1 MKRAHAWIASA
12 VAITVCSVSFAPIAA
27 ASNTPKQ
34 TTKQVKALLD
44 KWDETLSSSECGDG
58 SAMAALYRPKAVL
71 HAHDG
76 NARGRGDIKT
86 YYNALTCL
94 PDLEVTLESWES
106 GGDGDVLWA
115 TGISNNAFT
124 FEGQPLNV
132 PLRFTYVWEKSPD
145 GTYRIVAHQ
154 SSGTGPTG
162 TIPS

>member
-124 FEGQPLNV
+124 FQGQSLNV
-132 PLRFTYVWEKSPD
+132 PLRFTYVWEKAPD